1 MTSATDNRTTEL
13 REKLT
18 ERVIKWTESRYSG
31 ARHAEHT
38 KWMTANGSYV
48 KYTEYDDGQT
58 VMTIEALNVT
68 PEQAIAATL
77 GNEYHGYEQA
87 AIEAWKS
94 IKAWNQRHVETCR
107 ITASATDGL
116 CTDRPRQYF
125 ELSCGHSFTI
135 DGLERPIACAVCGKK
150 VTP

>member
-1 MTSATDNRTTEL
+1 MEKTSTDEL
-13 REKLT
+13 RRMLD
-18 ERVIKWTESRYSG
+18 ERGIEWSSPELSPCQTRLP
-31 ARHAEHT
+31 
-38 KWMTANGSYV
+38 YV
-48 KYTEYDDGQT
+48 KFEPWGEGTLK
-58 VMTIEALNVT
+58 VTIFNLT

-94 IKAWNQRHVETCR
+94 IKTWNQRHVETCR

-125 ELSCGHSFTI
+125 ELSCGHSFTL
-135 DGLERPIACAVCGKK
+135 DGLEPPNCCPNCGKAVK
-150 VTP
+150 R